1 MHRMFS
7 GDRRLSACVSTFGS
21 NIRNKESF
29 QHDMN
34 QNFSK
39 QSPGLTGH
47 MTIYE
52 DELME
57 WEPIEDDKILSHVRI
72 VICCNI

>member
-1 MHRMFS
+1 MIS
-7 GDRRLSACVSTFGS
+7 GDRSPRACVSTHGS
-21 NIRNKESF
+21 NIRDKGSF

-34 QNFSK
+34 QNFSE
-39 QSPGLTGH
+39 QSPNLTGH
-47 MTIYE
+47 MTVDE

-72 VICCNI
+72 AICCNI

>member
-1 MHRMFS
+1 MIS
-7 GDRRLSACVSTFGS
+7 GDRSPSACVSRYGS
-21 NIRNKESF
+21 NIRGKESF

-34 QNFSK
+34 QNFSE
-39 QSPGLTGH
+39 QNPDLTGH
-47 MTIYE
+47 MTIGE